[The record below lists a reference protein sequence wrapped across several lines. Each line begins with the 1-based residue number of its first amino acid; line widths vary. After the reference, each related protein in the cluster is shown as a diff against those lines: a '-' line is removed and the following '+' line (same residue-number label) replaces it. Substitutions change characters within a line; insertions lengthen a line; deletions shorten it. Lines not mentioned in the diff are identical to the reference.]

1 MEQAY
6 YLSVPFPIEKA
17 PTEKI
22 TSTDGGVKISKL
34 LNYPVRGLVFEGGN
48 TLQDLSNT
56 VSDACMCL
64 QDHNVPYNVLIA
76 DCGRRIFLFPQ
87 VNCFEIYL
95 FCVTFFYKI
104 FTSCWFANI
113 NSYHQLCSCFF
124 GSYVINSV
132 MLRNKLLGK

>member
-1 MEQAY
+1 M
-6 YLSVPFPIEKA
+6 SVPFPIEKA

-22 TSTDGGVKISKL
+22 TSSDGGVKISKL
-34 LNYPVRGLVFEGGN
+34 LNYPVRGLVFEGGT

-87 VNCFEIYL
+87 VNCFEMYL
-95 FCVTFFYKI
+95 FCVTFFIKYLLVVGLLTLLVI
-104 FTSCWFANI
+104 ISCPHVF
-113 NSYHQLCSCFF
+113 
-124 GSYVINSV
+124 
-132 MLRNKLLGK
+132 LGPM